1 MTRQSRILLAAA
13 SLMLLLLFLF
23 PIWKIALQAPQ
34 YPEGLGLEIW
44 INQVRGES
52 FNDLN
57 TINGLNH
64 YIGMKSITPESI
76 PELKIMPWVVGILIM
91 LGLLAAAT
99 GKRFLLYGWVI
110 LFFAAAVAGLIDFYK
125 WEYDYGHDL
134 NPHAAI
140 KIPGMSYQPPLIGS
154 KQLLNMRTIS
164 YPYIGGVMAMMSLLI
179 GIFTI
184 VREIRQ
190 RRKVKEIK
198 NEIHAMDTTLHH
210 SNV

>member
-1 MTRQSRILLAAA
+1 MTKQSRILLAVA

-44 INQVRGES
+44 INQIRGES
-52 FNDLN
+52 PNDLN

-64 YIGMKSITPESI
+64 YIGMKLITPESI
-76 PELKIMPWVVGILIM
+76 PELKIMPWVVGIIIL
-91 LGLLAAAT
+91 LGLVTAAS
-99 GKRFLLYGWVI
+99 GKRFLLYAWVI
-110 LFFAAAVAGLIDFYK
+110 LFFAAAVAGLVDFYK

-140 KIPGMSYQPPLIGS
+140 KIPGMTYQPPLIGA

-164 YPYIGGVMAMMSLLI
+164 FPYIGGVIAMMSLLI
-179 GIFTI
+179 GMFSM
-184 VREIRQ
+184 VKEIRQ
-190 RRKVKEIK
+190 RRKTKDIK
-198 NEIHAMDTTLHH
+198 NEIRSMDTDLHH
-210 SNV
+210 SRV